1 MYLCIIKGC
10 SPDTKGT
17 FICSFSK
24 QNSNPKYK
32 YSSVSY
38 FHAKKDGECIRK
50 SSFCSHLHHRE
61 ECYEAELVWCW
72 VTVQWKKNLTAR
84 TITAG
89 KSFIYTDWFYILI
102 ILLILFPQF
111 GFVMMWKSSSLGE
124 GVPFLWH
131 KFCCFEMTTRSMIA
145 TNLNNFHFSLS
156 FTREQYFL

>member
-61 ECYEAELVWCW
+61 ECYEAELVWC
-72 VTVQWKKNLTAR
+72 
-84 TITAG
+84 
-89 KSFIYTDWFYILI
+89 
-102 ILLILFPQF
+102 
-111 GFVMMWKSSSLGE
+111 
-124 GVPFLWH
+124 
-131 KFCCFEMTTRSMIA
+131 
-145 TNLNNFHFSLS
+145 
-156 FTREQYFL
+156 

>member
-38 FHAKKDGECIRK
+38 FHAKKDGECIWK